1 MPSKRLHY
9 YPTVTDVAR
18 EAGVSSAT
26 VSRVLNRPYLVHE
39 STRERVLKAM
49 EACGYVTNALARGL
63 SSRRTFTVG
72 IIIPTITNPIFASS
86 TGGAQEVFQHHG
98 YTLFMGATD
107 YDRDQEARLIRSFME
122 QQVDG
127 LILTGYERDPGLY
140 EDLSRRNFPFIVT
153 WTIVED
159 GRVPFI
165 GFDNHRSAYR
175 MTDYLADLGHQR
187 IGMICGEPTKSDRA
201 RQRLEGYR
209 HCLEDRGI
217 PFPQELV
224 IKRPYTFLDGKEAV
238 WRMLALSPPPTAI
251 FCANDILAIG
261 AVHGIQEHGLDV
273 PGDISVAGF
282 DDLGFASYIS
292 PPLTTVRVPAREMG
306 QRSAEALLEAIRE
319 GSLVA
324 AHYVLDTDIIIRRST
339 APPARGHEL
348 KLENAEASAKSIGV
362 QSKV

>member
-1 MPSKRLHY
+1 MPNMPSKRLHY
-9 YPTVTDVAR
+9 SSTVTDVAR

-26 VSRVLNRPYLVHE
+26 VSRVLNRPYLVRE

-63 SSRRTFTVG
+63 SSRRSSTVG

-86 TGGAQEVFQHHG
+86 TGGAQSVFQSHD

-107 YDRDQEARLIRSFME
+107 YDRVQEARLIRSFME

-140 EDLSRRNFPFIVT
+140 EDLLRRNFPFIVT
-153 WTIVED
+153 WTTVENKS
-159 GRVPFI
+159 VPFI
-165 GFDNHRSAYR
+165 GFDNHRAAYR
-175 MTDYLADLGHQR
+175 MTDHLIDLGHRR
-187 IGMICGEPTKSDRA
+187 IGMICGETALSDRA
-201 RQRLEGYR
+201 KQRLEGYR
-209 HCLEDRGI
+209 QCLKERGI
-217 PFPQELV
+217 PFAQDLV
-224 IKRPYTFLDGKEAV
+224 IRRPYTFVDGKEAV

-261 AVHGIQEHGLDV
+261 AAHGIQEHGLDV
-273 PGDISVAGF
+273 PADVSVAGF

-306 QRSAEALLEAIRE
+306 QRAAEALLKAIGE
-319 GSLVA
+319 GGPVSA
-324 AHYVLDTDIIIRRST
+324 RYVLDTDIIIREST
-339 APPARGHEL
+339 APYVRT
-348 KLENAEASAKSIGV
+348 SIGV
-362 QSKV
+362 